1 LQLTPSGHE
10 RWASLVTEQFTGEPT
25 LVLSTGWD
33 AVREQIGQKNFL
45 WRRHWRPTNWA
56 FLYGNR
62 QTQPSSKD
70 HRPGKPR
77 WFPIEVDAIIPRIE
91 AAQARIFELRK
102 NVK

>member
-1 LQLTPSGHE
+1 M
-10 RWASLVTEQFTGEPT
+10 
-25 LVLSTGWD
+25 
-33 AVREQIGQKNFL
+33 L